1 VTRDQAVSVLIGA
14 FVAIFNRRLFVFF
27 RAPIDRHPLLEV
39 VERLSRKPG
48 HKFDDSSEAFGCL
61 DPPAQPKS
69 GLVMSHKDSL
79 FAVGL
84 QAEAELGSLV
94 AGVFCMP

>member
-1 VTRDQAVSVLIGA
+1 M
-14 FVAIFNRRLFVFF
+14 AIFNRRLFVFF

-69 GLVMSHKDSL
+69 GLIMSHKDSL

-84 QAEAELGSLV
+84 SPRGGTRFARGKSFLYALKHRSKLRLKS
-94 AGVFCMP
+94 CH